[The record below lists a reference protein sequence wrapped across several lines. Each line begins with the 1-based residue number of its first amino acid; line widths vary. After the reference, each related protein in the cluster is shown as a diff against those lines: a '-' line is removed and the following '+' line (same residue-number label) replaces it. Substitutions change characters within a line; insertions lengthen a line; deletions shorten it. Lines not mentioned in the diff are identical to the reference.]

1 MGTLYKK
8 TIDKRIA
15 KQIRTDL
22 EEFISLMSQKTG
34 LTVDLGN
41 ATFTD
46 NDITFKLNLRL
57 VNAPSKELELL
68 IADNKA
74 RSKYDFLTEFD
85 LEKITKVGSKFYQLT
100 GYRPRATK
108 KPYQITDQNNNH
120 YIISEEKA
128 EELFGIKDSKSEGNI
143 IQITPPKKFKGG
155 SKWLMMFWFTMG
167 YFI

>member
-15 KQIRTDL
+15 KQIRTDID
-22 EEFISLMSQKTG
+22 EFISLMAEKTG
-34 LTVDLGN
+34 LKVDLGN

-46 NDITFKLNLRL
+46 NEITFKLNLRL
-57 VNAPSKELELL
+57 FNAPSKDLEWL
-68 IADNKA
+68 IAENKE
-74 RSKYDFLTEFD
+74 RSTCDWLMEFD
-85 LEKITKVGSKFYQLT
+85 LEKITRVGSKFYQLT

-128 EELFGIKDSKSEGNI
+128 EELFGIKDSKVEGNI
-143 IQITPPKKFKGG
+143 IQITPPKWVKKGCV
-155 SKWLMMFWFTMG
+155 K
-167 YFI
+167 